1 MKNIFLS
8 IFVALTSLTLAAQT
22 SSGKHHIKYLEINTT
37 QSDYG
42 VAFLDDNN
50 VVFTTPADENLNNSK
65 SDLFVGEIDEKGE
78 IINKE
83 PIQGIKAFKKVS
95 KTGITYSND
104 QKTVYFSAKKH
115 KKRRNKNK
123 AQLFKATIDSLG
135 NWINIEKLPFNKK
148 KFSAGEPSL
157 SKDGKKL
164 YFASDRLSSYG
175 GTDIFVVSI
184 NEDGTYGEPTNLGDK
199 INTSG
204 DEVTPYITENNILFY
219 SSNGREDSYGN
230 LDVYATEIFSNTA
243 SEPLHLESPVNSIN
257 DDFAYIVNSNNKGGF
272 FSSNRLQ
279 GQDNNDIYSFII
291 EDIKPE
297 KCLQQIAGVVK
308 DKETMEILKD
318 AAMTLFDNDGNQVQ
332 QVLTDKNGEYS
343 FDLDCSQTYTLVAS
357 SLYYSKE
364 EHIINTA
371 NYNRAP
377 ELEANKFLSKMT
389 GAELEEAL
397 ATAINGEQPIK
408 EETKVEEPIEKVIE
422 EAAINDV
429 YFGFDKSNITSES
442 AKELDK
448 LASIMEKNASLNIEV
463 SAYTDARGSS
473 AYNLKLSNRRAKSTI
488 EYLVSKG
495 IERSRISGKGYGE
508 SNMVNKCVNG
518 VECSED
524 AHQKNRRTEITFV
537 NGTAQTFDVNNS
549 KQLIASQNNNDVE
562 LTNDVNILSTQQ
574 IIKKKS

>member
-1 MKNIFLS
+1 MKNTILS
-8 IFVALTSLTLAAQT
+8 ILVAFASLTVMAQT

-42 VAFLDDNN
+42 VTFLDDDT
-50 VVFTTPADENLNNSK
+50 VVFTTPAEENTKFSK
-65 SDLFVGEIDEKGE
+65 SDLFVGDIDEKGE

-95 KTGITYSND
+95 KTGLTYSND

-115 KKRRNKNK
+115 KKRKNKNK
-123 AQLFKATIDSLG
+123 AQLFKAAVDSLG
-135 NWINIEKLPFNKK
+135 NWIDIEKLPFNKK
-148 KFSAGEPSL
+148 KYSAGEPTL

-164 YFASDRLSSYG
+164 YFASDRPSSYG

-204 DEVTPYITENNILFY
+204 DEVTPYITDNNILFY
-219 SSNGREDSYGN
+219 SSNGREDGYGN
-230 LDVYATEIFSNTA
+230 LDVYATEIFSNIA

-279 GQDNNDIYSFII
+279 GQDNNDMYSFII

-297 KCLQQIAGVVK
+297 KCTQQIAGVVK
-308 DKETMEILKD
+308 DKETLDIIKD

-332 QVLTDKNGEYS
+332 QMLTDKNGEYNFS
-343 FDLDCSQTYTLVAS
+343 LDCSQTYTLVAS

-377 ELEANKFLSKMT
+377 ELEANKFLRKMT

-397 ATAINGEQPIK
+397 AATINAENPVKDKEPETAKEIEK
-408 EETKVEEPIEKVIE
+408 EEVISIDE
-422 EAAINDV
+422 I
-429 YFGFDKSNITSES
+429 YFDFDKSDIREDATE
-442 AKELDK
+442 ELDK
-448 LASIMEKNASLNIEV
+448 VVEMMKENTSIKIEV
-463 SAYTDARGSS
+463 SSFTDSRGSS
-473 AYNLKLSNRRAKSTI
+473 AYNIKLSNRRAQSTI
-488 EYLVSKG
+488 DYLVSNG
-495 IERSRISGKGYGE
+495 IDRSRVTGKGYGE
-508 SNMVNKCVNG
+508 SRMINKCING
-518 VECSED
+518 VKCSEV
-524 AHQKNRRTEITFV
+524 AHQKNRRTEFV
-537 NGTAQTFDVNNS
+537 ILNN
-549 KQLIASQNNNDVE
+549 
-562 LTNDVNILSTQQ
+562 
-574 IIKKKS
+574 

>member
-8 IFVALTSLTLAAQT
+8 IFVVLTSLTLAAQT

-50 VVFTTPADENLNNSK
+50 VVFTRPADENSNNSQ

-78 IINKE
+78 IVNKE
-83 PIQGIKAFKKVS
+83 PIQGVQAFKKVS
-95 KTGITYSND
+95 KTGITYSKD

-123 AQLFKATIDSLG
+123 AQLFKATVDSLG

-164 YFASDRLSSYG
+164 YFVSDRPSSYG
-175 GTDIFVVSI
+175 GTDIYVVSI
-184 NEDGTYGEPTNLGDK
+184 NEDGTYSEPTNLGDK
-199 INTSG
+199 INTTG
-204 DEVTPYITENNILFY
+204 DEVTPYITDNNILFY
-219 SSNGREDSYGN
+219 SSNGREDGYGN
-230 LDVYATEIFSNTA
+230 LDVYATEIFSNIA

-279 GQDNNDIYSFII
+279 GQDNNDMYSFII

-308 DKETMEILKD
+308 DKETLQIIKD

-377 ELEANKFLSKMT
+377 ELEANKFLTKMT

-397 ATAINGEQPIK
+397 AATINADIPGKDKIEVKEPETAKEIIK
-408 EETKVEEPIEKVIE
+408 EEVVS
-422 EAAINDV
+422 INEI
-429 YFGFDKSNITSES
+429 YFDFDKSDIREDATE
-442 AKELDK
+442 ELDK
-448 LASIMEKNASLNIEV
+448 VVEMMKENSSIKIEV
-463 SAYTDARGSS
+463 SSFTDSRGSS
-473 AYNLKLSNRRAKSTI
+473 AYNLKLSDRRAQSTI
-488 EYLVSKG
+488 DYLVSNG
-495 IERSRISGKGYGE
+495 IERSRVTGKGYGE
-508 SNMVNKCVNG
+508 SRMINKCING
-518 VECSED
+518 VECSEA
-524 AHQKNRRTEITFV
+524 AHQKNRRTEFV
-537 NGTAQTFDVNNS
+537 ILNN
-549 KQLIASQNNNDVE
+549 
-562 LTNDVNILSTQQ
+562 
-574 IIKKKS
+574 

>member
-1 MKNIFLS
+1 M
-8 IFVALTSLTLAAQT
+8 
-22 SSGKHHIKYLEINTT
+22 
-37 QSDYG
+37 
-42 VAFLDDNN
+42 
-50 VVFTTPADENLNNSK
+50 
-65 SDLFVGEIDEKGE
+65 
-78 IINKE
+78 
-83 PIQGIKAFKKVS
+83 
-95 KTGITYSND
+95 
-104 QKTVYFSAKKH
+104 
-115 KKRRNKNK
+115 
-123 AQLFKATIDSLG
+123 
-135 NWINIEKLPFNKK
+135 
-148 KFSAGEPSL
+148 
-157 SKDGKKL
+157 
-164 YFASDRLSSYG
+164 
-175 GTDIFVVSI
+175 
-184 NEDGTYGEPTNLGDK
+184 GDK

-204 DEVTPYITENNILFY
+204 DEVTPYITDNNILFY
-219 SSNGREDSYGN
+219 SSNGREDGYGN
-230 LDVYATEIFSNTA
+230 LDVYATEIFSNIA

-279 GQDNNDIYSFII
+279 GQDNNDMYSFII

-308 DKETMEILKD
+308 DKETMEIIKD

-408 EETKVEEPIEKVIE
+408 EETKVEEPIEKAIE

-537 NGTAQTFDVNNS
+537 NGTAQTFNVNNS
-549 KQLIASQNNNDVE
+549 KQIIASQNNDVE
-562 LTNDVNILSTQQ
+562 LTNDVNILGTQQ
-574 IIKKKS
+574 IVKKKKLDTLNNKQGLLTSKNKVLNKIDEDKVDTSIYNYLDEDVISSDTNEKGVNNSFNNRTSQELTVNISSDKNKSISDYYIDDGKSNILKKQNNSTKPSKQELIKPDTLEGSNSRNALVFNKHHDKKDAVFENEKEENFSFRPDQNTLKGEPSLYVHSSLTRFRCKLSKR

>member
-22 SSGKHHIKYLEINTT
+22 STGKHHIKYLEVNTT

-50 VVFTTPADENLNNSK
+50 VVFTTPADENSNNSQ
-65 SDLFVGEIDEKGE
+65 SDLFVGEIDEQGE
-78 IINKE
+78 IVNKE
-83 PIQGIKAFKKVS
+83 PIHGMKAFKKVS
-95 KTGITYSND
+95 KTGVTYSND

-115 KKRRNKNK
+115 KKRKNKNK
-123 AQLFKATIDSLG
+123 AQLFRATIDSLG
-135 NWINIEKLPFNKK
+135 NWINIEKLSFNKK

-164 YFASDRLSSYG
+164 YFASDRPSSYG
-175 GTDIFVVSI
+175 GTDIFVVNI
-184 NEDGTYGEPTNLGDK
+184 NEDGTYSEPVNLGDK

-204 DEVTPYITENNILFY
+204 DEVTPYITDNNILFY
-219 SSNGREDSYGN
+219 SSNGREDGYGN
-230 LDVYATEIFSNTA
+230 LDVYATEIFSNIA

-257 DDFAYIVNSNNKGGF
+257 DDFAYIVNSNSKGGF

-308 DKETMEILKD
+308 DKETMEIIKD

-408 EETKVEEPIEKVIE
+408 EETKAEEPIEKVIE
-422 EAAINDV
+422 EASINDV

-537 NGTAQTFDVNNS
+537 NGTAQTFNVNNS
-549 KQLIASQNNNDVE
+549 KQIIASQNNDVE

-574 IIKKKS
+574 IVKKKS

>member
-42 VAFLDDNN
+42 VAFLDDDN
-50 VVFTTPADENLNNSK
+50 VVFTTPADEKSNNSQ
-65 SDLFVGEIDEKGE
+65 SDLFVGAIDEKGE

-83 PIQGIKAFKKVS
+83 PIEGIKADKKVS
-95 KTGITYSND
+95 KTGITFSKD
-104 QKTVYFSAKKH
+104 QKTVYFSATKFR
-115 KKRRNKNK
+115 KRKNKNK
-123 AQLFKATIDSLG
+123 PQLFKATIDSLG
-135 NWINIEKLPFNKK
+135 NWVDIEKMSFNNKK
-148 KFSAGEPSL
+148 YSAGEPSL

-164 YFASDRLSSYG
+164 YFASDRPSSYG
-175 GTDIFVVSI
+175 GTDIFVVNI
-184 NEDGTYGEPTNLGDK
+184 NEDGTYSEPTNLGDK

-204 DEVTPYITENNILFY
+204 DEVTPYITDNNILFY
-219 SSNGREDSYGN
+219 SSNGREDGYGN
-230 LDVYATEIFSNTA
+230 LDVYATEIFSNIA

-308 DKETMEILKD
+308 DKETLEIIKD

-332 QVLTDKNGEYS
+332 QVLTDKKGEYNFS
-343 FDLDCSQTYTLVAS
+343 LDCSQTYTLVAS

-377 ELEANKFLSKMT
+377 ELEANKFLTKMT

-397 ATAINGEQPIK
+397 ADAINGEQPVK
-408 EETKVEEPIEKVIE
+408 EEAKVEEPIEKVIE

-429 YFGFDKSNITSES
+429 
-442 AKELDK
+442 
-448 LASIMEKNASLNIEV
+448 
-463 SAYTDARGSS
+463 
-473 AYNLKLSNRRAKSTI
+473 
-488 EYLVSKG
+488 
-495 IERSRISGKGYGE
+495 
-508 SNMVNKCVNG
+508 
-518 VECSED
+518 
-524 AHQKNRRTEITFV
+524 
-537 NGTAQTFDVNNS
+537 
-549 KQLIASQNNNDVE
+549 
-562 LTNDVNILSTQQ
+562 
-574 IIKKKS
+574 

>member
-50 VVFTTPADENLNNSK
+50 VVFTTPVDENSNNSQT
-65 SDLFVGEIDEKGE
+65 DLFVGEIDEKGE
-78 IINKE
+78 IVNKE
-83 PIQGIKAFKKVS
+83 PIQGMKAFKKVS
-95 KTGITYSND
+95 KTGVTYSND

-115 KKRRNKNK
+115 KKRKNKNK

-164 YFASDRLSSYG
+164 YFASDRPSSYG

-184 NEDGTYGEPTNLGDK
+184 NEDGTYSEPTNLGDK

-204 DEVTPYITENNILFY
+204 DEVTPYITDNNILFY
-219 SSNGREDSYGN
+219 SSNGREDGYGN
-230 LDVYATEIFSNTA
+230 LDVYATEIFSNMA

-257 DDFAYIVNSNNKGGF
+257 DDFAYIVNSKNKGGF

-279 GQDNNDIYSFII
+279 GQDNNDMYSFII

-308 DKETMEILKD
+308 DKGTLQIIKD

-377 ELEANKFLSKMT
+377 ELEANKFLTKMT

-397 ATAINGEQPIK
+397 AATINAENPVKDKIEVKESETAKEIVK
-408 EETKVEEPIEKVIE
+408 EEVVS
-422 EAAINDV
+422 INEI
-429 YFGFDKSNITSES
+429 YFDFDKSNIREDATE
-442 AKELDK
+442 ELDK
-448 LASIMEKNASLNIEV
+448 VVEMMKENSSIKIEV
-463 SAYTDARGSS
+463 SSFTDSRGSS
-473 AYNLKLSNRRAKSTI
+473 AYNLKLSDRRAQSTI
-488 EYLVSKG
+488 DYLVSNG
-495 IERSRISGKGYGE
+495 IERSRVTGKGYGE
-508 SNMVNKCVNG
+508 GRMINKCING
-518 VECSED
+518 VECSEA
-524 AHQKNRRTEITFV
+524 AHQKNRRTEFV
-537 NGTAQTFDVNNS
+537 ILNN
-549 KQLIASQNNNDVE
+549 
-562 LTNDVNILSTQQ
+562 
-574 IIKKKS
+574 

>member
-50 VVFTTPADENLNNSK
+50 VVFTTPADENSNNSQ

-78 IINKE
+78 IVNKE
-83 PIQGIKAFKKVS
+83 PIQGVKAFKKVS
-95 KTGITYSND
+95 KTGITYSKD

-123 AQLFKATIDSLG
+123 AQLFKATVDSLG

-164 YFASDRLSSYG
+164 YFVSDRPSSYG
-175 GTDIFVVSI
+175 GTDIYVVSI
-184 NEDGTYGEPTNLGDK
+184 NEDGTYSEPTNLGDK

-204 DEVTPYITENNILFY
+204 DEVTPYITDNNILFY

-230 LDVYATEIFSNTA
+230 LDVYATEIFSNIA

-279 GQDNNDIYSFII
+279 GQDNNDMYSFII

-308 DKETMEILKD
+308 DKETLQIIKD

-377 ELEANKFLSKMT
+377 ELEANKFLTKMT

-397 ATAINGEQPIK
+397 AATINAEIPGKDKIEVKEPETAKEIIK
-408 EETKVEEPIEKVIE
+408 EEVVS
-422 EAAINDV
+422 INEI
-429 YFGFDKSNITSES
+429 YFDFDKSDIREDATE
-442 AKELDK
+442 ELDK
-448 LASIMEKNASLNIEV
+448 VVEMMKENSSIKIEV
-463 SAYTDARGSS
+463 SSFTDSRGSS
-473 AYNLKLSNRRAKSTI
+473 SYNLKLSDRRAQSTI
-488 EYLVSKG
+488 DYLVSNG
-495 IERSRISGKGYGE
+495 IERSRVTGKGYGE
-508 SNMVNKCVNG
+508 SRMINKCING
-518 VECSED
+518 VECSEA
-524 AHQKNRRTEITFV
+524 AHQKNRRTEFV
-537 NGTAQTFDVNNS
+537 ILNN
-549 KQLIASQNNNDVE
+549 
-562 LTNDVNILSTQQ
+562 
-574 IIKKKS
+574 

>member
-8 IFVALTSLTLAAQT
+8 IFVVLTSLTLAAQT

-50 VVFTTPADENLNNSK
+50 VVFTRPADENSNNSQ

-78 IINKE
+78 IVNKE
-83 PIQGIKAFKKVS
+83 PIQGVKAFKKVS
-95 KTGITYSND
+95 KTGITYSKD

-123 AQLFKATIDSLG
+123 AQLFKATVDSLG

-148 KFSAGEPSL
+148 NFSAGEPSL

-164 YFASDRLSSYG
+164 YFVSDRPSSYG
-175 GTDIFVVSI
+175 GTDIYVVSI
-184 NEDGTYGEPTNLGDK
+184 NEDGTYSEPTNLGDK
-199 INTSG
+199 INTTG
-204 DEVTPYITENNILFY
+204 DEVTPYITDNNILFY
-219 SSNGREDSYGN
+219 SSNGREDGYGN
-230 LDVYATEIFSNTA
+230 LDVYATEIFSNIA

-279 GQDNNDIYSFII
+279 GQDNNDMYSFII

-308 DKETMEILKD
+308 DKETLQIIKD

-377 ELEANKFLSKMT
+377 ELEANKFLTKMT

-397 ATAINGEQPIK
+397 AATINADIPGKDKIEVKEPETAKEIIK
-408 EETKVEEPIEKVIE
+408 EEVVS
-422 EAAINDV
+422 INEI
-429 YFGFDKSNITSES
+429 YFDFDKSDIREDATE
-442 AKELDK
+442 ELDK
-448 LASIMEKNASLNIEV
+448 VVEMMKENSSIKIEV
-463 SAYTDARGSS
+463 SSFTDSRGSS
-473 AYNLKLSNRRAKSTI
+473 AYNLKLSDRRAQSTI
-488 EYLVSKG
+488 DYLVSNG
-495 IERSRISGKGYGE
+495 IERSRVTGKGYGE
-508 SNMVNKCVNG
+508 SRMINKCING
-518 VECSED
+518 VECSEA
-524 AHQKNRRTEITFV
+524 AHQKNRRTEFV
-537 NGTAQTFDVNNS
+537 ILNN
-549 KQLIASQNNNDVE
+549 
-562 LTNDVNILSTQQ
+562 
-574 IIKKKS
+574 

>member
-50 VVFTTPADENLNNSK
+50 VVFTTPADENSNNSQ

-78 IINKE
+78 IVNKE
-83 PIQGIKAFKKVS
+83 PIQGVKAFKKVS
-95 KTGITYSND
+95 KTGITYSKD

-123 AQLFKATIDSLG
+123 AQLFKATVDSLG

-164 YFASDRLSSYG
+164 YFVSDRPSSYG
-175 GTDIFVVSI
+175 GTDIYVVSI
-184 NEDGTYGEPTNLGDK
+184 NEDGTYSDPTNLGDK

-204 DEVTPYITENNILFY
+204 DEVTPYITDNNILFY

-230 LDVYATEIFSNTA
+230 LDVYATEIFSNIA

-279 GQDNNDIYSFII
+279 GQDNNDMYSFII

-308 DKETMEILKD
+308 DKETLQIIKD

-377 ELEANKFLSKMT
+377 ELEANKFLTKMT

-397 ATAINGEQPIK
+397 AATINAEIPGKDKIEVKEPETAKEIIK
-408 EETKVEEPIEKVIE
+408 EEVVS
-422 EAAINDV
+422 INEI
-429 YFGFDKSNITSES
+429 YFDFDKSDIREDATE
-442 AKELDK
+442 ELDK
-448 LASIMEKNASLNIEV
+448 VVEMMKENSSIKIEV
-463 SAYTDARGSS
+463 SSFTDSRGSS
-473 AYNLKLSNRRAKSTI
+473 AYNLKLSDRRAQSTI
-488 EYLVSKG
+488 DYLVSNG
-495 IERSRISGKGYGE
+495 IERSRVTGKGYGE
-508 SNMVNKCVNG
+508 SRMINKCING
-518 VECSED
+518 VECSEA
-524 AHQKNRRTEITFV
+524 AHQKNRRTEFV
-537 NGTAQTFDVNNS
+537 ILNN
-549 KQLIASQNNNDVE
+549 
-562 LTNDVNILSTQQ
+562 
-574 IIKKKS
+574 

>member
-50 VVFTTPADENLNNSK
+50 VVFTRPADENSNNSQ

-78 IINKE
+78 IVNKE
-83 PIQGIKAFKKVS
+83 PIQGVKAFKKVS
-95 KTGITYSND
+95 KTGITYSKD

-123 AQLFKATIDSLG
+123 AQLFKATVDSLG

-164 YFASDRLSSYG
+164 YFVSDRPSSYG
-175 GTDIFVVSI
+175 GTDIYVVSI
-184 NEDGTYGEPTNLGDK
+184 NEDGTYSEPTNLGDK
-199 INTSG
+199 INTTG
-204 DEVTPYITENNILFY
+204 DEVTPYITDNNILFY
-219 SSNGREDSYGN
+219 SSNGREDGYGN
-230 LDVYATEIFSNTA
+230 LDVYATEIFSNIA

-279 GQDNNDIYSFII
+279 GQDNNDMYSFII

-308 DKETMEILKD
+308 DKETLQIIKD

-377 ELEANKFLSKMT
+377 ELEANKFLTKMT

-397 ATAINGEQPIK
+397 AATINADIPGKDKIEVKEPETAKEIIK
-408 EETKVEEPIEKVIE
+408 EEVVS
-422 EAAINDV
+422 INEI
-429 YFGFDKSNITSES
+429 YFDFDKSDIREDATE
-442 AKELDK
+442 ELDK
-448 LASIMEKNASLNIEV
+448 VVEMMKENSSIKIEV
-463 SAYTDARGSS
+463 SSFTDSRGSS
-473 AYNLKLSNRRAKSTI
+473 AYNLKLSDRRAQSTI
-488 EYLVSKG
+488 DYLVSNG
-495 IERSRISGKGYGE
+495 IERSRVTGKGYGE
-508 SNMVNKCVNG
+508 SRMINKCING
-518 VECSED
+518 VECSEA
-524 AHQKNRRTEITFV
+524 AHQKNRRTEFV
-537 NGTAQTFDVNNS
+537 ILNN
-549 KQLIASQNNNDVE
+549 
-562 LTNDVNILSTQQ
+562 
-574 IIKKKS
+574 

>member
-50 VVFTTPADENLNNSK
+50 VVFTTPADENSNNSQ
-65 SDLFVGEIDEKGE
+65 SDLFVGEIDENGE
-78 IINKE
+78 IVNKE

-95 KTGITYSND
+95 KTGVTYSND

-115 KKRRNKNK
+115 KKRKNKNK

-148 KFSAGEPSL
+148 KFSAGEPTL

-164 YFASDRLSSYG
+164 YFASDRPSSYG

-184 NEDGTYGEPTNLGDK
+184 NEDGTYSEPTNLGDK

-204 DEVTPYITENNILFY
+204 DEVTPYITDNNILFY
-219 SSNGREDSYGN
+219 SSNGREDGYGN

-257 DDFAYIVNSNNKGGF
+257 DDFAYIVNSNNRGGF

-308 DKETMEILKD
+308 DKETMEIIKD

-408 EETKVEEPIEKVIE
+408 EEAKVEEPIEKVIE

-448 LASIMEKNASLNIEV
+448 LANIMEKNASLNIEV

-537 NGTAQTFDVNNS
+537 NGTAQTFNVNNS
-549 KQLIASQNNNDVE
+549 KQIVASQNNDVE
-562 LTNDVNILSTQQ
+562 LTNDVNILGTQQ
-574 IIKKKS
+574 IVKKKS

>member
-8 IFVALTSLTLAAQT
+8 IFVALTSLALAAQT

-50 VVFTTPADENLNNSK
+50 VVFTTPADENSNNSQ
-65 SDLFVGEIDEKGE
+65 SDLFVGEIDETGE
-78 IINKE
+78 IVNKE
-83 PIQGIKAFKKVS
+83 PIQGVKAFKKVS
-95 KTGITYSND
+95 KTGITYSKD
-104 QKTVYFSAKKH
+104 QKTVYFSAKKF
-115 KKRRNKNK
+115 KKRKNKNK

-164 YFASDRLSSYG
+164 YFASDRPSSYG
-175 GTDIFVVSI
+175 GTDIFVVII

-204 DEVTPYITENNILFY
+204 DEVTPYITDNNILFY
-219 SSNGREDSYGN
+219 SSNGREDGYGN
-230 LDVYATEIFSNTA
+230 LDVYATEIFSNIA

-279 GQDNNDIYSFII
+279 GQDNNDMYSFII

-308 DKETMEILKD
+308 DKETLEIIKD

-408 EETKVEEPIEKVIE
+408 EETKVEEPIEKAIE

-537 NGTAQTFDVNNS
+537 NGTAQTFNVNNS
-549 KQLIASQNNNDVE
+549 KQIIASQNNDVE
-562 LTNDVNILSTQQ
+562 LTNDVNILGTQQ
-574 IIKKKS
+574 IVKKKS

>member
-50 VVFTTPADENLNNSK
+50 VVFTTPADENSNNSQ

-78 IINKE
+78 IVNKE
-83 PIQGIKAFKKVS
+83 PIQGVKAFKKVS
-95 KTGITYSND
+95 KTGITYSKD

-123 AQLFKATIDSLG
+123 AQLFKATVDSLG

-164 YFASDRLSSYG
+164 YFVSDRPSSYG
-175 GTDIFVVSI
+175 GTDIYVVSI
-184 NEDGTYGEPTNLGDK
+184 NEDGTYSEPTNLGDK

-204 DEVTPYITENNILFY
+204 DEVTPYITDNNILFY

-230 LDVYATEIFSNTA
+230 LDVYATEIFSNIA

-279 GQDNNDIYSFII
+279 GQDNNDMYSFII

-308 DKETMEILKD
+308 DKETLQIIKD

-377 ELEANKFLSKMT
+377 ELEANKFLTKMT

-397 ATAINGEQPIK
+397 AATINAEIPGKDKIEVKEPETAKEIIK
-408 EETKVEEPIEKVIE
+408 EEVVS
-422 EAAINDV
+422 INEI
-429 YFGFDKSNITSES
+429 YFDFDKSDIREDATE
-442 AKELDK
+442 ELDK
-448 LASIMEKNASLNIEV
+448 VVEMMKENSSIKIEV
-463 SAYTDARGSS
+463 SSFTDSRGSS
-473 AYNLKLSNRRAKSTI
+473 AYNLKLSDRRAQSTI
-488 EYLVSKG
+488 DYLVSNG
-495 IERSRISGKGYGE
+495 IERSRVTGKGYGE
-508 SNMVNKCVNG
+508 SRMINKCING
-518 VECSED
+518 VECSEA
-524 AHQKNRRTEITFV
+524 AHQKNRRTEFV
-537 NGTAQTFDVNNS
+537 ILNN
-549 KQLIASQNNNDVE
+549 
-562 LTNDVNILSTQQ
+562 
-574 IIKKKS
+574 

>member
-8 IFVALTSLTLAAQT
+8 IFVALTSLTLVAQT
-22 SSGKHHIKYLEINTT
+22 SSGKHHIKYLEVNTT

-50 VVFTTPADENLNNSK
+50 VVFTTPADENSNNSQ
-65 SDLFVGEIDEKGE
+65 SDLFVGEIDENGE
-78 IINKE
+78 IVNKE
-83 PIQGIKAFKKVS
+83 PIQGMKAFKKVS
-95 KTGITYSND
+95 KTGVTYSND

-115 KKRRNKNK
+115 KKRKNKNK
-123 AQLFKATIDSLG
+123 AQLFRATIDSLG

-164 YFASDRLSSYG
+164 YFASDRPSSYG
-175 GTDIFVVSI
+175 GTDIFVVNI
-184 NEDGTYGEPTNLGDK
+184 NEDGTYSEPTNLGDK

-204 DEVTPYITENNILFY
+204 DEVTPYITDNNILFY
-219 SSNGREDSYGN
+219 SSNGREDGYGN
-230 LDVYATEIFSNTA
+230 LDVYATEIFSNIA

-308 DKETMEILKD
+308 DKETMEIIKD

-537 NGTAQTFDVNNS
+537 NGTAQTFNVNNS
-549 KQLIASQNNNDVE
+549 KQIVASQNNDVE
-562 LTNDVNILSTQQ
+562 LTNDVNILGTQQ
-574 IIKKKS
+574 IVKKKS

>member
-42 VAFLDDNN
+42 VTFLDDDT
-50 VVFTTPADENLNNSK
+50 VVFTTPTDENSNISQ
-65 SDLFVGEIDEKGE
+65 SDLYVGDIDEKGE
-78 IINKE
+78 IVNKE
-83 PIQGIKAFKKVS
+83 PIEGIKADKKVS
-95 KTGITYSND
+95 KTGITFSKD
-104 QKTVYFSAKKH
+104 QKTVYFSAKKY
-115 KKRRNKNK
+115 KRRRNKNK
-123 AQLFKATIDSLG
+123 AQLFKAIIDSSG
-135 NWINIEKLPFNKK
+135 SWINIEKLPFNNKK
-148 KFSAGEPSL
+148 YSAGEPTL

-164 YFASDRLSSYG
+164 YFASDRPSSYG
-175 GTDIFVVSI
+175 GTDIFVVNI

-204 DEVTPYITENNILFY
+204 DEVTPYITDSNILFY

-230 LDVYATEIFSNTA
+230 LDVYATEIFSNMA

-279 GQDNNDIYSFII
+279 GQDNNDMYSFII
-291 EDIKPE
+291 EDIIPE
-297 KCLQQIAGVVK
+297 KCSQQIAGVVR
-308 DKETMEILKD
+308 DKKTMEILKD

-377 ELEANKFLSKMT
+377 ELAANKFLTKMT

-397 ATAINGEQPIK
+397 AAAINGEEPVKEKVEVKEPETAKEIVK
-408 EETKVEEPIEKVIE
+408 EEVVS
-422 EAAINDV
+422 INEI
-429 YFGFDKSNITSES
+429 YFDFDKSDIREDATE
-442 AKELDK
+442 ELDK
-448 LASIMEKNASLNIEV
+448 VVDLMKENSSIKIEV
-463 SAYTDARGSS
+463 SSFTDSRGSS
-473 AYNLKLSNRRAKSTI
+473 AYNVKLSNRRAQSTI
-488 EYLVSKG
+488 DYLVSNG
-495 IERSRISGKGYGE
+495 IDRSRLTGKGYGE
-508 SNMVNKCVNG
+508 SRMINKCING
-518 VECSED
+518 VECSEA
-524 AHQKNRRTEITFV
+524 AHQKNRRTEFV
-537 NGTAQTFDVNNS
+537 ILNN
-549 KQLIASQNNNDVE
+549 
-562 LTNDVNILSTQQ
+562 
-574 IIKKKS
+574 

>member
-42 VAFLDDNN
+42 VAFLDDDN
-50 VVFTTPADENLNNSK
+50 VVFTTPADEKSNNSQ
-65 SDLFVGEIDEKGE
+65 SDLFVGAIDEKGE

-83 PIQGIKAFKKVS
+83 PIEGIKSDKKVS
-95 KTGITYSND
+95 KTGITFSKD
-104 QKTVYFSAKKH
+104 QKTVYFSAKKFR
-115 KKRRNKNK
+115 KRKNKNK
-123 AQLFKATIDSLG
+123 PQLFKATIDSLG
-135 NWINIEKLPFNKK
+135 NWIDIEKMSFNNK

-164 YFASDRLSSYG
+164 YFASDRPSSYG
-175 GTDIFVVSI
+175 GTDIFVVNI
-184 NEDGTYGEPTNLGDK
+184 NEDGTYSEPTNLGDK

-204 DEVTPYITENNILFY
+204 DEVTPYITDNNILFY
-219 SSNGREDSYGN
+219 SSNGREDGYGN
-230 LDVYATEIFSNTA
+230 LDVYATEIFSNIA

-308 DKETMEILKD
+308 DKETLEIIKD

-377 ELEANKFLSKMT
+377 ELEANKFLTKMT

-397 ATAINGEQPIK
+397 ATAINGEQPVK

-429 YFGFDKSNITSES
+429 YFGFDKSNITTES

-448 LASIMEKNASLNIEV
+448 LASIMENNASLKIEV

-473 AYNLKLSNRRAKSTI
+473 DYNMKLSNRRAKSTI
-488 EYLVSKG
+488 DYLVSKG
-495 IERSRISGKGYGE
+495 IEKSRISGKGYGE

-537 NGTAQTFDVNNS
+537 NGTAQTNNVNNS
-549 KQLIASQNNNDVE
+549 KQLIASQNNDVE
-562 LTNDVNILSTQQ
+562 LTNGVKISGTQQ
-574 IIKKKS
+574 NIKKKS

>member
-8 IFVALTSLTLAAQT
+8 IFAVLTSLTLAAQT

-50 VVFTTPADENLNNSK
+50 VVFTTPADENSNNSQ

-78 IINKE
+78 IVNKE
-83 PIQGIKAFKKVS
+83 PIQGMKAFKKVS
-95 KTGITYSND
+95 KTGITYSKD

-115 KKRRNKNK
+115 KKRKNKNK

-164 YFASDRLSSYG
+164 YFASDRPSSYG

-184 NEDGTYGEPTNLGDK
+184 NDDGTYGEPTNLGDK

-204 DEVTPYITENNILFY
+204 DEVTPYITDDNILFY
-219 SSNGREDSYGN
+219 SSNGREDGYGN
-230 LDVYATEIFSNTA
+230 LDVYATEIFSNIA

-279 GQDNNDIYSFII
+279 GRDNNDMYSFII

-308 DKETMEILKD
+308 DKETLQIIKD

-377 ELEANKFLSKMT
+377 ELEANKFLTKMT

-397 ATAINGEQPIK
+397 AATINADIPGKDKIEVKEPETAKEIIK
-408 EETKVEEPIEKVIE
+408 EEVVS
-422 EAAINDV
+422 INEI
-429 YFGFDKSNITSES
+429 YFDFDKSDIREDATE
-442 AKELDK
+442 ELDK
-448 LASIMEKNASLNIEV
+448 VVEMMKENSSIKIEV
-463 SAYTDARGSS
+463 SSFTDSRGSS
-473 AYNLKLSNRRAKSTI
+473 AYNLKLSDRRAQSTI
-488 EYLVSKG
+488 DYLVSNG
-495 IERSRISGKGYGE
+495 IERSRVTGKGYGE
-508 SNMVNKCVNG
+508 SRMINKCING
-518 VECSED
+518 VQCSEA
-524 AHQKNRRTEITFV
+524 AHQKNRRTEFV
-537 NGTAQTFDVNNS
+537 ILNN
-549 KQLIASQNNNDVE
+549 
-562 LTNDVNILSTQQ
+562 
-574 IIKKKS
+574 